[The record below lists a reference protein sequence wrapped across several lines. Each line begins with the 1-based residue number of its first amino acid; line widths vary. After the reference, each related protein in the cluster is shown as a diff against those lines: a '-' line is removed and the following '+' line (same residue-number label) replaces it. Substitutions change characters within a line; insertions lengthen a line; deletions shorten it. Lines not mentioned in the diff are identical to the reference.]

1 MPLQVMADYGHGD
14 NAPMLFVELRLSL
27 SPFVPHSY
35 VRVKKGQ
42 GCWRPAP
49 QTQLRASANRLET
62 FHAWELSE

>member
-35 VRVKKGQ
+35 VRVKMRG
-42 GCWRPAP
+42 RAP
-49 QTQLRASANRLET
+49 TPLALNTIKSFRQ
-62 FHAWELSE
+62 